1 MDGLQ
6 AHADVSKALA
16 KMSLD
21 KETVY
26 NSAKKIYSREF
37 V

>member
-1 MDGLQ
+1 MEMFV
-6 AHADVSKALA
+6 AEKMK

-26 NSAKKIYSREF
+26 KQAEAVYHPR
-37 V
+37 